1 MHITKVI
8 LLASLLVSTSA
19 NAYEMKPC
27 ANTEIEK
34 PIVLAHADDDFDT
47 YLKDIPKNS
56 ANCNKGMMINV
67 GDAQIWRCRIDY
79 ENPYDDWE
87 SAFLIFKNGKE
98 IFKAKDEVL
107 AGMYETFYSISAD
120 LDGNGK
126 SENIVALWN
135 SQGNGLGVNTWTL
148 YVFDNQ
154 WRQKG
159 KAIETR
165 DWGPNSFVKAKKGC
179 DTLITD
185 WAEDFS
191 KKPSGTGYRGVFYSF
206 TNNGLSK
213 SKGRPILMR
222 RLYDSFDIER
232 GEFREA
238 SEENQYIGDPI
249 GWLSRN
255 SYIVGK

>member
-1 MHITKVI
+1 MRTLRAFII
-8 LLASLLVSTSA
+8 FSLLASTSA
-19 NAYEMKPC
+19 HAYEMKAC
-27 ANTEIEK
+27 ANIKIEK
-34 PIVLAHADDDFDT
+34 PIVAAHADDDFNT
-47 YLKDIPKNS
+47 YLKDVPKNS
-56 ANCNKGMMINV
+56 ANCDKGIAIEN
-67 GDAQIWRCRIDY
+67 GDTQIWRCRIDY
-79 ENPYDDWE
+79 ENPYKDWE

-148 YVFDNQ
+148 YVFDHQ

-179 DTLITD
+179 EVLLTD

-213 SKGRPILMR
+213 SKSRPILMR